1 LVVYWCCWP
10 TFCPWLYGGK
20 DEKLVW
26 WYMGVHLPSFH
37 PWLFGGEGEK
47 AGLLSSMIEGAR
59 KEVREK
65 ISNKK

>member
-1 LVVYWCCWP
+1 
-10 TFCPWLYGGK
+10 
-20 DEKLVW
+20 
-26 WYMGVHLPSFH
+26 MGVHLPSFH